1 MSSMVILRQRYMH
14 PKPSLGM
21 RCSIFSLPFVK
32 PCGHRLDKI
41 GALLFQAFLKARH
54 PSLAGHEDLTRYA
67 TPGQAQ
73 GVSGTR
79 TGVDRR
85 SP

>member
-1 MSSMVILRQRYMH
+1 MSSMVILRRRLMH
-14 PKPSLGM
+14 PKAALDM

-32 PCGHRLDKI
+32 PCGHRLEEI
-41 GALLFQAFLKARH
+41 GSLLFQALLKARH
-54 PSLAGHEDLTRYA
+54 PPLTGHEDLTRYA
-67 TPGQAQ
+67 LPGQAQ
-73 GVSGTR
+73 GVSCTR

>member
-1 MSSMVILRQRYMH
+1 MSSMVILHQRLMH
-14 PKPSLGM
+14 PKAALDV
-21 RCSIFSLPFVK
+21 RCSIFSLPFIK
-32 PCGHRLDKI
+32 PCGHRLDEI
-41 GALLFQAFLKARH
+41 GSLLFQAFLKARH
-54 PSLAGHEDLTRYA
+54 PSLAGHYVTRYA
-67 TPGQAQ
+67 LPGQAQ